1 MRRTIESQTVEVT
14 REIVGERLAKLRCDN
29 NLTQKGLAK
38 LVGVTR
44 QAVCKWER
52 GISWPNA
59 LHLVRLADLYKCSME
74 YLVLGLDNQGR
85 DDVEDQI
92 GPVLLNRI
100 LNITEKAGVK
110 TPVFLYVCT
119 LWLPKFV
126 VRFKYK

>member
-1 MRRTIESQTVEVT
+1 MRITIKSQTVEVT

-29 NLTQKGLAK
+29 NFTQNGLAK

-44 QAVCKWER
+44 QAVCKWED
-52 GISWPNA
+52 GISYPDA
-59 LHLVRLADLYKCSME
+59 LHIVMLADLYKCSVE

-100 LNITEKAGVK
+100 LNIIKKAGVK
-110 TPVFLYVCT
+110 TPVF
-119 LWLPKFV
+119 FV
-126 VRFKYK
+126 RL